1 MCKSRQTLSNM
12 QQLKL
17 VNIFKG
23 LHQNLLEENT
33 FLFLRSKCS
42 PGWLLHVPVRL
53 SHVCSVSLSKDCN
66 KFNQCGTCTTFGVCN
81 IVSNYTLWK
90 VGDYGSVSGREK
102 MMAEIYAHGP
112 IRFAAFSYVYKI
124 VHSGCFVLLDNSI
137 LIIKQ
142 ISQTNIAH

>member
-12 QQLKL
+12 QQLRL

-33 FLFLRSKCS
+33 CVFKVKMF
-42 PGWLLHVPVRL
+42 PWLAAACP
-53 SHVCSVSLSKDCN
+53 CEAEPCMFCFSLSKDCN

-124 VHSGCFVLLDNSI
+124 VHSGCFVLLDYSI

-142 ISQTNIAH
+142 ISQTNIGH